1 VHSATAE
8 TPWREPKRLSSASN
22 SYLREKERTKE
33 KEKERKKE
41 RKKDEG
47 ERGRRRVGRLAYT
60 SDTFYGIVCFL
71 RTYTGFRLSFYT
83 HTDPTR

>member
-1 VHSATAE
+1 MHSATAE

-41 RKKDEG
+41 RK
-47 ERGRRRVGRLAYT
+47 
-60 SDTFYGIVCFL
+60 
-71 RTYTGFRLSFYT
+71 
-83 HTDPTR
+83 